1 MPSKPLKSNNI
12 KLTIADLDKAIN
24 EQSIK
29 MQNNANNKD
38 YNPSLD
44 ELYLA
49 RLFHVRNSNAI
60 DCLDNNIDVLRA
72 EIKKI
77 AGYLQEI
84 RQINEEK
91 AKNKGFWSRIKR
103 FFNR

>member
-1 MPSKPLKSNNI
+1 MPKAKKDNT
-12 KLTIADLDKAIN
+12 TIADLDKAIN

-29 MQNNANNKD
+29 MQNSANDKD

-49 RLFHVRNSNAI
+49 RLFNVRIVNSI
-60 DCLDNNIDVLRA
+60 DCLDNNIDVLRT

-77 AGYLQEI
+77 AGYLEEI
-84 RQINEEK
+84 KQINEEK
-91 AKNKGFWSRIKR
+91 AKNNNFWAKIKS
-103 FFNR
+103 FFKR